1 MPRSWTALRTFD
13 SSFSNGNSGVCTPM
27 ITRPYSLYF
36 SFQALM
42 YGSVRRQLI
51 QEYVQKSTRTTFP
64 RRDAGVSAGELIH
77 AVAPERSGSMGGAVP
92 GPMSAGLV
100 V

>member
-1 MPRSWTALRTFD
+1 
-13 SSFSNGNSGVCTPM
+13 M
-27 ITRPYSLYF
+27 ITRPSSLYF

-77 AVAPERSGSMGGAVP
+77 SVAPDRSGSVAGAEPRTLSVTS
-92 GPMSAGLV
+92 MV
-100 V
+100 